1 MPGVH
6 SGIPGI
12 SDRYIQWYSRYQCQ
26 IHTKVSK
33 VSVSGTHS
41 GIQGISVRYTAQCMV
56 FKVSVSSTHSGIQGI
71 SFKYTLQIGAFVF
84 RKLLIS
90 TYFVCFLSFF
100 QLNCSFSKIV
110 CSVKNYQIFIKFVLL
125 KRIVF
130 SKVCSKNSVVLYIM
144 IVIFQVRLY

>member
-41 GIQGISVRYTAQCMV
+41 GIQGISVRYTQWYSRYQCQV
-56 FKVSVSSTHSGIQGI
+56 HCTVHGIQGI
-71 SFKYTLQIGAFVF
+71 SFKYTQWYS
-84 RKLLIS
+84 R
-90 TYFVCFLSFF
+90 YQF
-100 QLNCSFSKIV
+100 QVHTTDWCVRFQKVVNFHLFCLFSKFRSI
-110 CSVKNYQIFIKFVLL
+110 KLFI
-125 KRIVF
+125 
-130 SKVCSKNSVVLYIM
+130 
-144 IVIFQVRLY
+144 Q

>member
-1 MPGVH
+1 V
-6 SGIPGI
+6 
-12 SDRYIQWYSRYQCQ
+12 
-26 IHTKVSK
+26 VFK
-33 VSVSGTHS
+33 VSVSDTHK
-41 GIQGISVRYTAQCMV
+41 GIQGISVRYTQWYSRYQYQVHTLNGIQGISVRYTHWMV

-90 TYFVCFLSFF
+90 TYFVCFLSFV